1 MDMPGRDIRA
11 ENLFRERPN
20 PLDAT
25 AGCAEMTHDFAYF
38 DRQHLIHEPPFSE
51 RKWYERTMIR
61 IWTWL
66 GMIKTPD
73 RQVLRRFG

>member
-1 MDMPGRDIRA
+1 MGVQSLI
-11 ENLFRERPN
+11 
-20 PLDAT
+20 
-25 AGCAEMTHDFAYF
+25 DFAYF

-51 RKWYERTMIR
+51 RTWYERTMIGL
-61 IWTWL
+61 WTWL